1 MEKLM
6 NVENKWSDTIDA
18 NKVEGVVRRIE
29 IEEVRCAMNR
39 MKIEKASGFSGVA
52 IELLKAAGGKTV

>member
-39 MKIEKASGFSGVA
+39 MKIEKASEFSGVA
-52 IELLKAAGGKTV
+52 LELLKAAGEKAV

>member
-1 MEKLM
+1 M
-6 NVENKWSDTIDA
+6 
-18 NKVEGVVRRIE
+18 RRIE

-52 IELLKAAGGKTV
+52 LELLKAAGEKAV

>member
-1 MEKLM
+1 MEKQM

-52 IELLKAAGGKTV
+52 LELLKAAGEKAV

>member
-1 MEKLM
+1 M

-18 NKVEGVVRRIE
+18 NKVEDVVRRIE
-29 IEEVRCAMNR
+29 IEEVRCSMNR

-52 IELLKAAGGKTV
+52 LELLKAAGEKAV

>member
-1 MEKLM
+1 M

-18 NKVEGVVRRIE
+18 NKVEGVERRIE

-52 IELLKAAGGKTV
+52 LELLKAAGEKAV